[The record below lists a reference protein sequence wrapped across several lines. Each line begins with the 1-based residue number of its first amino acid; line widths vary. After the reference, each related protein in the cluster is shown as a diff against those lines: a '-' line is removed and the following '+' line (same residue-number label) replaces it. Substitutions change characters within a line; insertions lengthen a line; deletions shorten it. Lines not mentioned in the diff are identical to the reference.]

1 MTKKLPNIAIVGNAP
16 HDKYN
21 LLNEM
26 LGEEELADICSI
38 TLYGA
43 DGQPEQEALNDAIED
58 WRDGKVHGI
67 VCLPFGNAPI
77 DVLKQCIGQEAQDAM
92 TLYVNDSMKMAS
104 ITGDV
109 EVEDVE
115 AHITKEIVME
125 RAIQVADILKR
136 DYLILN
142 PRIAIA
148 SAGKKHIDAE
158 ADNGLDIVTSAVEE
172 LAKNGTQAFGAVD
185 GAAFFETET
194 YQAYDAF
201 IEIYDAQ
208 CMAAFENIT
217 ESKKLIVVTAV
228 DMPIVSTGYENT
240 LQAVFMAIDIARY
253 RKEYDIPFDNPLT
266 KIYRERRED
275 GERSRFSVKKKG
287 FNPAEHRRENA
298 NYTTSTPPNEEMQA

>member
-1 MTKKLPNIAIVGNAP
+1 
-16 HDKYN
+16 
-21 LLNEM
+21 
-26 LGEEELADICSI
+26 
-38 TLYGA
+38 
-43 DGQPEQEALNDAIED
+43 
-58 WRDGKVHGI
+58 
-67 VCLPFGNAPI
+67 
-77 DVLKQCIGQEAQDAM
+77 
-92 TLYVNDSMKMAS
+92 
-104 ITGDV
+104 
-109 EVEDVE
+109 
-115 AHITKEIVME
+115 ME

-136 DYLILN
+136 DIYSQ

-228 DMPIVSTGYENT
+228 DMPIVSTG
-240 LQAVFMAIDIARY
+240 
-253 RKEYDIPFDNPLT
+253 
-266 KIYRERRED
+266 
-275 GERSRFSVKKKG
+275 
-287 FNPAEHRRENA
+287 
-298 NYTTSTPPNEEMQA
+298 